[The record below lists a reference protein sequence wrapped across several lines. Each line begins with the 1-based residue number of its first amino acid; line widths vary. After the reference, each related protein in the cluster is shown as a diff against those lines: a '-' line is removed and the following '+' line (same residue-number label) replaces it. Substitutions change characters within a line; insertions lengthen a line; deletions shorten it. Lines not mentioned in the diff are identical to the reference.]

1 MQFSLKNIIYNRFLS
16 QTQGLALPIW
26 EILDSSL
33 IYSINMASTCKI
45 GSGKHPEIRLT
56 LILCTLHSLRK
67 LFECL
72 TRDCYFPALLPS
84 AEFWYDSIV
93 SADDMEGFDGRNRL
107 WESDSRGAQ
116 VIYPVFTIG
125 KRNYM
130 WDWKMFWRKKK
141 KCLLHLK
148 NKKRWQKSS

>member
-16 QTQGLALPIW
+16 QTQGLTPPIW

-45 GSGKHPEIRLT
+45 GSVKHPEIRLT
-56 LILCTLHSLRK
+56 LILWTLHSLHK
-67 LFECL
+67 HITSLFECL
-72 TRDCYFPALLPS
+72 TRDCYFPALLTS

-107 WESDSRGAQ
+107 RESDSRGAQ
-116 VIYPVFTIG
+116 VIYPVFKIG

-130 WDWKMFWRKKK
+130 
-141 KCLLHLK
+141 
-148 NKKRWQKSS
+148 